1 MLYFLAQSLVI
12 VTSSKKLIKFV
23 RHDLPLVNPGQL
35 SKQPVLA
42 KGALMSLSRECEL
55 LHKHRDSQAEF
66 KGWRERKACGAG
78 GQDLAE
84 G

>member
-35 SKQPVLA
+35 SQQPVLA
-42 KGALMSLSRECEL
+42 KGALVSLSREL
-55 LHKHRDSQAEF
+55 LHKYRDFKAEF
-66 KGWRERKACGAG
+66 KGWREG
-78 GQDLAE
+78 
-84 G
+84 

>member
-35 SKQPVLA
+35 SKQSVLA
-42 KGALMSLSRECEL
+42 KCALMSLSRERGL
-55 LHKHRDSQAEF
+55 LHKYRDFNAVF
-66 KGWRERKACGAG
+66 KGWREG
-78 GQDLAE
+78 
-84 G
+84 

>member
-23 RHDLPLVNPGQL
+23 RHDLLLVNPGQL
-35 SKQPVLA
+35 STVSTCQ
-42 KGALMSLSRECEL
+42 GALMSLSRECGL
-55 LHKHRDSQAEF
+55 VHKYRDF
-66 KGWRERKACGAG
+66 KAVFKRGKALGTG
-78 GQDLAE
+78 VQDLAK